1 MTKIEFFLGNCIQC
15 SDLYIYKKNNI
26 LQVYFQRAENDKRK
40 MNEKHSRA
48 APNHMFD
55 SVSAWYLKINASY
68 EIQFF
73 VAYDNNKKSRTHTT
87 RSPREI

>member
-15 SDLYIYKKNNI
+15 SDLYTQKKKFIYI

-48 APNHMFD
+48 APNHMSD
-55 SVSAWYLKINASY
+55 SVSAWYLKITAS
-68 EIQFF
+68 
-73 VAYDNNKKSRTHTT
+73 V
-87 RSPREI
+87 